1 MSDIEALMDQF
12 PDLTPKDVHM
22 CAHYAEKGAGRSA
35 RDFAEYFQMSVEF
48 AKTFP
53 FPKEAIMPVILRRVN
68 SFPHPEWYNQT
79 DFISLVRIQTS
90 DALRGLQESGWKV
103 LEWEQEFHGKY
114 LKYCPDCNSHLPEEK
129 ITHNSQEK
137 GGGLQWK
144 VRPGR
149 NRPTLYP
156 MR

>member
-1 MSDIEALMDQF
+1 
-12 PDLTPKDVHM
+12 
-22 CAHYAEKGAGRSA
+22 
-35 RDFAEYFQMSVEF
+35 MSVEF

-137 GGGLQWK
+137 GVDYNGKYVPGEIDQLCTPCGESRIKKENSKWIEIVHGVEK
-144 VRPGR
+144 VLGPISRHVT
-149 NRPTLYP
+149 TLIKDKNEP
-156 MR
+156 